1 MMLPI
6 LRGRTFGYTG
16 SMKRYLKPVL
26 AGVLLAATAGAFTWY
41 LRNHPE
47 IVEQLRNVNP
57 SILALLIVCYTVWF
71 AALAVIL
78 QLSVRMHDKT
88 MSARE
93 NILLSAYSSL
103 INFFGPG
110 QSGPGLRGIYLKKKH
125 GLSIKKYIFA
135 TLMYYACYA
144 LISAIMLLSGRV
156 AWWLTVLTSVAVV
169 GGCAVILKWYAKR
182 SALNE
187 SSAFVRY
194 IGLIFLATAVQ
205 LTTQAVI
212 YFIELQAVS
221 SVSWAQAISYTG
233 AANFALFVAL
243 TPGAIGIREA
253 FLLFTQNIHHI
264 GSAVIVAAN
273 VIDRAAYLVF
283 LGLMALGVFGLHAD
297 KKLRLRQMTQD
308 D

>member
-1 MMLPI
+1 
-6 LRGRTFGYTG
+6 
-16 SMKRYLKPVL
+16 MKRYLKPVL
-26 AGVLLAATAGAFTWY
+26 AGILLTVTIGAFTWY
-41 LRNHPE
+41 LRGHPE
-47 IVEQLRNVNP
+47 VITQLRNVNP
-57 SILALLIVCYTVWF
+57 FILALLVACYTVWF
-71 AALAVIL
+71 GALAVIL
-78 QLSVRMHDKT
+78 QLSIRMHGKS

-125 GLSIKKYIFA
+125 GLGIKKYIFA

-144 LISAIMLLSGRV
+144 LISAVMLLSSRV
-156 AWWLTVLTSVAVV
+156 TWWLTVLAAGTVV
-169 GGCAVILKWYAKR
+169 GGCAIILKWYAKR
-182 SALNE
+182 SSLNE
-187 SSAFVRY
+187 GSAFARY
-194 IGLIFLATAVQ
+194 IGLMFLATSVQ
-205 LTTQAVI
+205 LAAQAVI

-221 SVSWAQAISYTG
+221 SVSWGQAISYTG
-233 AANFALFVAL
+233 AANFSLFVAL

-264 GSAVIVAAN
+264 GSTVIVAAN
-273 VIDRAAYLVF
+273 VIDRATYLVF

-308 D
+308 N

>member
-1 MMLPI
+1 
-6 LRGRTFGYTG
+6 
-16 SMKRYLKPVL
+16 MKPYLKPII
-26 AGVLLAATAGAFTWY
+26 AGALLATTAGAFTWY
-41 LRNHPE
+41 LHDHPE
-47 IVEQLRNVNP
+47 IITQLKHVNP
-57 SILALLIVCYTVWF
+57 LILALLIVCYSVWF
-71 AALAVIL
+71 AALAVVL
-78 QLSVRMHDKT
+78 QLSMRMHNKT

-93 NILLSAYSSL
+93 NVLLSAYSSL

-125 GLSIKKYIFA
+125 NLSIKKYIFA

-144 LISAIMLLSGRV
+144 LISAVMLLSGRV
-156 AWWLTVLTSVAVV
+156 AWWLTVLAAGAVV

-182 SALNE
+182 SSIDE
-187 SSAFVRY
+187 STAFVRY
-194 IGLIFLATAVQ
+194 IGFIFLATSVQ
-205 LTTQAVI
+205 LAAQAVI

-221 SVSWAQAISYTG
+221 SVSWGQAISYTG

-264 GSAVIVAAN
+264 GSSVIVAAN
-273 VIDRAAYLVF
+273 VIDRAVYLVF

-297 KKLRLRQMTQD
+297 KKLRLRQLTQD
-308 D
+308 N

>member
-1 MMLPI
+1 MT
-6 LRGRTFGYTG
+6 TFGYTDT
-16 SMKRYLKPVL
+16 MKRYLKPVL
-26 AGVLLAATAGAFTWY
+26 AGVLLTATAGAFTWY
-41 LRNHPE
+41 LQGHPE
-47 IVEQLRNVNP
+47 IIEQLKNVNP
-57 SILALLIVCYTVWF
+57 FILALLIICYVVWF
-71 AALAVIL
+71 GALAVIL
-78 QLSVRMHDKT
+78 QLSVRMHGKS

-144 LISAIMLLSGRV
+144 LISAVMLLSGSV
-156 AWWLTVLTSVAVV
+156 AWWLTVLASGAVV

-182 SALNE
+182 SSLNE
-187 SSAFVRY
+187 GPAFARY
-194 IGLIFLATAVQ
+194 IGLIFVVTAVQ
-205 LTTQAVI
+205 LAAQAVI

-221 SVSWAQAISYTG
+221 SVSWSQAISYAG
-233 AANFALFVAL
+233 AANFSLFVAL

-264 GSAVIVAAN
+264 GSTVIVAAN

-283 LGLMALGVFGLHAD
+283 LGIMALGVFGLHAD

>member
-1 MMLPI
+1 MLPI